1 MPTNIKENGFETL
14 IVEYLVSQ
22 NGYEEGSNEDYN
34 KTYAIDETRLFRF
47 LNETQKQKMDE
58 LRILESEIE
67 KKKFLD
73 RLSKKISDNGVI
85 TIIRSGF
92 KYKNHTLDFYMV
104 RPSEG
109 NAEAKEAYENNIF
122 SVTRQLRY
130 SEEYGRMALDLCL
143 FLNGLPIITIE
154 LKNQYTKQTY
164 NDAIKQY
171 KTDRSH
177 GDLLFS
183 FKRCIVHFAVD
194 DNEVHMC
201 TNICGDK
208 SFFLPFNK
216 GFNNGAGNPP
226 NPDGIKT
233 DYLWKEIFSKPVLSN
248 ILENYVQI
256 IEEKD
261 EDTGKKSYKQI
272 FPRYHQLQVVVS
284 LLADAKRD
292 GAGHSYLIQHSA
304 GSGKSNSI
312 AWLAHQLV
320 TLKND
325 SGDVFDTVI
334 VVTDRINLDK
344 QIRNTIKQFMQ
355 VSNTVGWA
363 KDASTLK
370 DLMDEGKKI
379 IITIVH
385 KFQFILDAISD
396 DYKNKKFAI
405 IIDEA
410 HSSQNGSLAA
420 KMNIVVSGNTYDDDD
435 SFEDKLNALI
445 EGKKMAKNASYF
457 AFTATP
463 KNKTLEMFGEKMF
476 DANGKPILNEDG
488 MQKSKPH
495 YVYTMKQAIEEKFI
509 LDVLRYYTTYDSFYH
524 LVKTVENDPLFDT
537 KRAQRLLR
545 YYVETQKI
553 AVKEKSGI
561 IVEHFHQEVCR
572 KIKGH
577 GRAMV
582 VTASIKRAIEYYFAI
597 SKLLEERKSPYKAVV
612 AFSGDA
618 EYEGQTYNEAKLNG
632 FPSGQIEKK
641 FKEDPYRIL
650 IVANKFQTGYD
661 EPLLQT
667 MYVDKGLSDIKAVQT
682 LSRLNRCYPDK
693 NDVFVLDFVN
703 DASVI
708 KAAFDKYYKTTVLSG
723 ETDANK
729 LNDLVDS
736 MEPMEVYDESEVD
749 YVAEL
754 YLSGANREDGLD
766 QKIDICVERYKALD
780 LDDQI
785 EFKSSAKTF
794 IRTYNFLSSILP
806 YGSMEWEKLSI
817 FLTFLV
823 SKLPKPGNDDHI
835 EEILED
841 VELESYRLV
850 AQETMSIKLEDE
862 DSEIDAVPVKTDVGI
877 PVPEMDTLTNIL
889 ATFHDIWGNCDW
901 TDEDKIKTQ
910 VEALVQTVAQDEA
923 YQNAMKHSDAQNARD
938 ESDRAAKDA
947 IFRDVTSA
955 MELYEAFMDDKRN
968 SNNQSFSKWLLDL
981 VFTVNYHPEEVTRV

>member
-14 IVEYLVSQ
+14 IVDYLVSK

-47 LNETQKQKMDE
+47 LNDTQMQKMDE
-58 LRILESEIE
+58 LHILESEIE

-92 KYKNHTLDFYMV
+92 KYKNHTLVFYMV

-109 NAEAKEAYENNIF
+109 NAEAKEAYESNIF

-171 KTDRSH
+171 KTDRSR

-201 TNICGDK
+201 TNICGDR

-261 EDTGKKSYKQI
+261 EDTGKKNYKQI

-284 LLADAKRD
+284 LLADAKQD

-320 TLKND
+320 TLKNE
-325 SGDVFDTVI
+325 SGDMFDTVI

-396 DYKNKKFAI
+396 DYKNKNFAI

-488 MQKSKPH
+488 
-495 YVYTMKQAIEEKFI
+495 
-509 LDVLRYYTTYDSFYH
+509 
-524 LVKTVENDPLFDT
+524 
-537 KRAQRLLR
+537 
-545 YYVETQKI
+545 TQ
-553 AVKEKSGI
+553 
-561 IVEHFHQEVCR
+561 
-572 KIKGH
+572 
-577 GRAMV
+577 
-582 VTASIKRAIEYYFAI
+582 
-597 SKLLEERKSPYKAVV
+597 
-612 AFSGDA
+612 
-618 EYEGQTYNEAKLNG
+618 
-632 FPSGQIEKK
+632 
-641 FKEDPYRIL
+641 
-650 IVANKFQTGYD
+650 
-661 EPLLQT
+661 
-667 MYVDKGLSDIKAVQT
+667 
-682 LSRLNRCYPDK
+682 
-693 NDVFVLDFVN
+693 
-703 DASVI
+703 
-708 KAAFDKYYKTTVLSG
+708 
-723 ETDANK
+723 
-729 LNDLVDS
+729 
-736 MEPMEVYDESEVD
+736 
-749 YVAEL
+749 
-754 YLSGANREDGLD
+754 
-766 QKIDICVERYKALD
+766 
-780 LDDQI
+780 
-785 EFKSSAKTF
+785 
-794 IRTYNFLSSILP
+794 
-806 YGSMEWEKLSI
+806 
-817 FLTFLV
+817 
-823 SKLPKPGNDDHI
+823 
-835 EEILED
+835 
-841 VELESYRLV
+841 
-850 AQETMSIKLEDE
+850 
-862 DSEIDAVPVKTDVGI
+862 
-877 PVPEMDTLTNIL
+877 
-889 ATFHDIWGNCDW
+889 
-901 TDEDKIKTQ
+901 
-910 VEALVQTVAQDEA
+910 
-923 YQNAMKHSDAQNARD
+923 
-938 ESDRAAKDA
+938 
-947 IFRDVTSA
+947 
-955 MELYEAFMDDKRN
+955 
-968 SNNQSFSKWLLDL
+968 
-981 VFTVNYHPEEVTRV
+981 

>member
-1 MPTNIKENGFETL
+1 MPSNIKENGFETL
-14 IVEYLVSQ
+14 IVDYLVNQ
-22 NGYEEGSNEDYN
+22 NSYEEGTNSDYN
-34 KTYAIDETRLFRF
+34 KTYAIDEVRLFRF
-47 LNETQKQKMDE
+47 LKLTQEQKVDE
-58 LRILESEIE
+58 LRIEESDIE
-67 KKKFLD
+67 KKKFFD
-73 RLSKKISDNGVI
+73 RLSKKISDKGVI
-85 TIIRSGF
+85 SVLRSGF
-92 KYKNHTLDFYMV
+92 KYKNQVLDFYMV

-109 NAEAKEAYENNIF
+109 NAEAQEAYDKNIF

-130 SEEYGRMALDLCL
+130 STEFGRLALDLCI

-154 LKNQYTKQTY
+154 LKNQFTKQTY
-164 NDAIKQY
+164 KDAIKQY
-171 KTDRSH
+171 KTDRSK

-194 DNEVHMC
+194 DYEVHMC

-208 SFFLPFNK
+208 SYFLPFNK
-216 GFNNGAGNPP
+216 GCNNGAGNPP
-226 NPDGIKT
+226 NPNGIKT
-233 DYLWKEIFSKPVLSN
+233 DYLWKEILSIPVLSN

-261 EDTGKKSYKQI
+261 EDTGKKKFKQI
-272 FPRYHQLQVVVS
+272 FPRYHQLQVVSS
-284 LLADAKRD
+284 LLDDAHSD

-325 SGDVFDTVI
+325 NKDIFDTVI

-370 DLMDEGKKI
+370 ELMDEGKKI

-385 KFQFILDAISD
+385 KFQFILDAITE

-420 KMNIVVSGNTYDDDD
+420 KMNIVVSGNVYDDDD
-435 SFEDKLNALI
+435 LLEDKINTLI

-463 KNKTLEMFGEKMF
+463 KNKTLEMFGKKMF
-476 DANGKPILNEDG
+476 DENGKPILNEDG
-488 MQKSKPH
+488 TQKSKPH
-495 YVYTMKQAIEEKFI
+495 YVYTMKQAIEEGFI
-509 LDVLRYYTTYDSFYH
+509 LDVLRYYTTYNSYYH
-524 LVKTVENDPLFDT
+524 LIKTVENDPLFDS
-537 KRAQRLLR
+537 KRAQRILR
-545 YYVETQKI
+545 YYVEGQKI
-553 AVKEKSGI
+553 AVEQKSEI

-582 VTASIKRAIEYYFAI
+582 VTSSIKRAIEYYFAI
-597 SKLLEERKSPYKAVV
+597 SKELEKRKSPYKAVV
-612 AFSGDA
+612 AFSG
-618 EYEGQTYNEAKLNG
+618 ESVYEGVTYNEAKLNG
-632 FPSGQIEKK
+632 FPSGQIEKR

-650 IVANKFQTGYD
+650 VVANKFQTGYD

-682 LSRLNRCYPDK
+682 LSRLNRCYPNK
-693 NDVFVLDFVN
+693 NDVFVMDFVN
-703 DASVI
+703 DASDI
-708 KAAFDKYYKTTVLSG
+708 KAAFDKYYKTTILSG
-723 ETDANK
+723 ETDVNK
-729 LNDLVDS
+729 LNDLIDS
-736 MEPMEVYDESEVD
+736 IEPMEVYSESEVD
-749 YVAEL
+749 SVVEL
-754 YLSGANREDGLD
+754 YLSGAGREEGID
-766 QKIDICVERYKALD
+766 QVIDKCVERFKELD

-785 EFKSSAKTF
+785 EFKSCTKTF
-794 IRTYNFLSSILP
+794 IRTYNFLSAILP

-823 SKLPKPGNDDHI
+823 SKLPKPGDDDNI
-835 EEILED
+835 REILED

-850 AQETMSIKLEDE
+850 AQDTINIKLEDE
-862 DSEIDAVPVKTDVGI
+862 DMEIDAVPVKTDVGI
-877 PVPEMDTLTNIL
+877 PVPEYDTLTNIL
-889 ATFHDIWGNCDW
+889 ATFHDIWGNCEW
-901 TDEDKIKTQ
+901 TDEDKIKQQ
-910 VEALVQTVAQDEA
+910 VKALVETVAQDEA
-923 YQNAMKHSDAQNARD
+923 YRNAMEHSDEQNARD
-938 ESDRAAKDA
+938 ESDRAARNA
-947 IFRDVTSA
+947 IFKDVTSA
-955 MELYEAFMDDKRN
+955 MELYEAFMDDRRN
-968 SNNQSFSKWLLDL
+968 SNNQSFQKWLLDL
-981 VFTVNYHPEEVTRV
+981 VFETNYRPRV